1 MLSVLIKSKGFAQL
15 IRRGFEPSCTVRVC
29 HLCFSVLSS
38 GELAQFFADFEFG

>member
-15 IRRGFEPSCTVRVC
+15 IRSCTVRVC

-38 GELAQFFADFEFG
+38 GELAQFFADFAFG